1 MNRADWLEGRLR
13 EVFDPQHLELVDESA
28 QHVGHPGAASGGS
41 HFRVLVVSELF
52 RNQDQLSRQRA
63 VYSILGDAMGSTI
76 HALALR
82 TLTPEEW
89 QDARG

>member
-1 MNRADWLEGRLR
+1 MNRAEWLEERLR
-13 EVFDPQHLELVDESA
+13 EAFHPQHLELVDESA
-28 QHVGHPGAASGGS
+28 QHAGHPGAASGGS
-41 HFRVLVVSELF
+41 HFRVLLVSELF

-82 TLTPEEW
+82 TLAD
-89 QDARG
+89 Q